1 MRLMILMFGGLAF
14 GAVVALT
21 LYLVAVLFP
30 DHKKK

>member
-1 MRLMILMFGGLAF
+1 MEPMSLMFGGLAF
-14 GAVVALT
+14 SAVVVLT

>member
-1 MRLMILMFGGLAF
+1 MGLMILMFGGLAF
-14 GAVVALT
+14 GSVVALT

>member
-1 MRLMILMFGGLAF
+1 MGPMILMFGGLAF